1 MIAAQVLFA
10 VQPKVA
16 PWLVEATGRCAVP
29 SWYHKRKEGKPM
41 ANTIIMGVFG
51 LIPLGATLTVSD
63 PQWENVR
70 QIHGKRMA
78 FI

>member
-1 MIAAQVLFA
+1 
-10 VQPKVA
+10 
-16 PWLVEATGRCAVP
+16 
-29 SWYHKRKEGKPM
+29 M